1 MRQQPF
7 GTSASRAQQEVG
19 QAGALSRRKFLNRAA
34 GACAALAIPH
44 LVPAS
49 VLGGA
54 GSVAP
59 SNRIVVGCIGV
70 GGMGKGDMGMCLA
83 LPDVQ
88 VVAVCDPKRTMR
100 DGAKQVVDAHYG
112 KEGCAAYNDFQELLA
127 RPDID
132 AVSIASN
139 DHWHV
144 LHALAAV
151 RAGKDIY
158 VEKPLGMSVE
168 EIKTLRE
175 AVHRYGRVF
184 QFGTQQRSMPNFR
197 QACELVRNGRI
208 GKLHTIRVS
217 APSGVAERTGE
228 ATFPVAPVPDGFD
241 YGMWLGPAPRTPYTP
256 KRVISPHWF
265 HISDY
270 SLGYIAGWGIHH
282 VDIAQWGN
290 GSELSGPLEVAGS
303 GVFPAQDGLCDNPLI
318 WDVTMTYANGV
329 TLDYTS
335 DGDRNQHGI
344 RFEGSEGWVY
354 VNRSAFDAQPKSLLD
369 EKIGPDEIR
378 LPVSTNHQR
387 NWIDCI
393 KTRGRTIANIDVAV
407 RSDTL
412 CHLSDIAIR
421 LGRKLR
427 WDPEKEEFVN
437 DPEANRRLKRAMRS
451 PWHL

>member
-7 GTSASRAQQEVG
+7 GRLANRSQQGVG
-19 QAGALSRRKFLNRAA
+19 QAGGLSRRKFLRHATGVC
-34 GACAALAIPH
+34 GALTIPQ
-44 LVPAS
+44 LIPAS
-49 VLGGA
+49 ALGGA

-88 VVAVCDPKRTMR
+88 VVAVCDPKQTMR
-100 DGAKQVVDAHYG
+100 EGARQAVDAHYG
-112 KEGCAAYNDFQELLA
+112 KQACAVYNDFRELVA
-127 RPDID
+127 RQDID

-158 VEKPLGMSVE
+158 VEKPLGLSFE

-175 AVHRYGRVF
+175 AVHRYGRIF

-197 QACELVRNGRI
+197 LACELVLNGRI
-208 GKLHTIRVS
+208 GKVHTIRVS
-217 APSGVAERTGE
+217 APSGYAERTGE
-228 ATFPVAPVPDGFD
+228 GTFASAPVPDGFD
-241 YGMWLGPAPRTPYTP
+241 YEMWLGPAPRTPYTP

-290 GSELSGPLEVAGS
+290 GSELSGPVEVAGS
-303 GVFPAQDGLCDNPLI
+303 GVFPAQDGLCDNALI

-369 EKIGPDEIR
+369 EKTRAEGIH

-387 NWIDCI
+387 NWIDSI
-393 KTRGRTIANIDVAV
+393 KTRRPTVANIDVAV

-412 CHLSDIAIR
+412 CHLSDIAVR

-437 DPEANRRLKRAMRS
+437 DPEANHRLKRAMRS